1 MKSNRRDFIAG
12 TTALGLL
19 APREARAA
27 AGDPW
32 VGIVHSAVM
41 ASDWELAFYN
51 GLRKQGY
58 EGDPSLPLTGNLKR
72 VNILSRHVNGRYKKA
87 SQNLQLAVKD
97 ITDTLQA
104 NLKVLVAAGGL
115 PAAQAAATQLKTSAS
130 TTNIPLVALV
140 GRKDALSNYQHA
152 EGIYFD
158 DIVTG
163 GAAPTNTYMQQ
174 KITDLSNTYGF
185 QGRLDKIGFM
195 YNGNSVI
202 GSLELPEFTNA
213 MAKLGVA
220 KPLYVDALGKSSSG
234 ENRDIKLVDAFDDLV
249 TNQGAQAVI
258 LSADPFFTTQLPKL
272 MRIALARRKV
282 LTMCYPLTDYGEEAK
297 DAGMALSE
305 FLARGPSLKDVYSSI
320 GEIVGKRLANPA
332 GAYQFTVATQSRIGQ

>member
-19 APREARAA
+19 VPGEARAA

-41 ASDWELAFYN
+41 ASDWELAFYK

-58 EGDPSLPLTGNLKR
+58 EADPALPLTGNLKR

-115 PAAQAAATQLKTSAS
+115 PAAQAAATQLKSSAS

-158 DIVTG
+158 DITG
-163 GAAPTNTYMQQ
+163 STNTSMQQ
-174 KITDLSNTYGF
+174 KITDLLNTYSTRV
-185 QGRLDKIGFM
+185 RLDKIGFL
-195 YNGNSVI
+195 YNSNSVI
-202 GSLELPEFTNA
+202 GPLEQQEFTNA
-213 MAKLGVA
+213 LSQMGVA
-220 KPLYVDALGKSSSG
+220 RPLYVDALGKSSSG
-234 ENRDIKLVDAFDDLV
+234 ENYDIKLSDAFDDLV
-249 TNQGAQAVI
+249 NTQGAQAVI
-258 LSADPFFTTQLPKL
+258 LSADPHFTTQLPKVVRL
-272 MRIALARRKV
+272 AMARRTV
-282 LTMCYPLTDYGEEAK
+282 LIMCYPFTDYGDEAL
-297 DAGMALSE
+297 DAGMSKTE
-305 FLARGPSLKDVYSSI
+305 FLARGPTLQEVYSLI
-320 GEIVGKRLANPA
+320 GETVGRRLANPA
-332 GAYQFTVATQSRIGQ
+332 GQYKFNPAPQNRTGR